1 MLKSSK
7 EGDRMTEK
15 DIPVEEMTER
25 FNKIATA
32 TVFDTIDKMNMPNQV
47 LDLNIRPLR
56 DDMHIAGPAFTVRG
70 GRDCRTGRE
79 WKPKEMEG
87 RNLSKE
93 VYPGCVII
101 VDPGLAREGGFG
113 FFGEMTS
120 WRFKSLGV
128 RGIVIDG
135 GIRDRPGLLA
145 IPEWPVFVRYTSP
158 IESNPRW
165 RVNEIQGPVVLTG
178 QLVKQVR
185 INPGDFIVGD
195 SDSVLVVPKEVSVE
209 VLIKAEEIWARE
221 EGSRRDL
228 AAGVP
233 FDEVF
238 KKWGRA

>member
-1 MLKSSK
+1 MSDKK
-7 EGDRMTEK
+7 
-15 DIPVEEMTER
+15 IPVLEMTER

-32 TVFDTIDKMNMPNQV
+32 TVFDTMDRMNMPNQV

-56 DDMHIAGPAFTVRG
+56 DEMHIAGPAFTVRG

-79 WKPKEMEG
+79 WQPKEMEG
-87 RNLSKE
+87 RNLWKE
-93 VYPGCVII
+93 VYPGCVVV

-120 WRFKSLGV
+120 WHLKQLGA
-128 RGIVIDG
+128 RGIVVDG
-135 GIRDRPGLLA
+135 GIRDRPGLLR

-165 RVNEIQGPVVLTG
+165 RMNEIQGPIVLTG

-195 SDSVLVVPKEVSVE
+195 SDSVLVVPEEAAAE
-209 VLIKAEEIWARE
+209 VLIKAEEMWERE
-221 EGSRRDL
+221 EGSRNDL
-228 AAGVP
+228 AAGMS
-233 FDEVF
+233 FEEVF
-238 KKWGRA
+238 KK

>member
-1 MLKSSK
+1 MSDK
-7 EGDRMTEK
+7 E
-15 DIPVEEMTER
+15 IPVLEMTER

-32 TVFDTIDKMNMPNQV
+32 TVFDTMDRMNMPNQV

-56 DDMHIAGPAFTVRG
+56 DEMHIAGPAFTVRG

-79 WKPKEMEG
+79 WQPKEMEG
-87 RNLSKE
+87 RNLWKE
-93 VYPGCVII
+93 IYPGCVI
-101 VDPGLAREGGFG
+101 VADPGLAREGGFG

-120 WRFKSLGV
+120 WHLKQMGA

-135 GIRDRPGLLA
+135 GIRDRPGLLK

-165 RVNEIQGPVVLTG
+165 RMNEIQGPIVLTG

-195 SDSVLVVPKEVSVE
+195 SDSVLVVPKEVAAE
-209 VLIKAEEIWARE
+209 VLIKAEEMWKRE
-221 EGSRRDL
+221 EGSMNDL
-228 AAGVP
+228 AAGMS
-233 FDEVF
+233 FEEVF

>member
-1 MLKSSK
+1 MSDK
-7 EGDRMTEK
+7 E
-15 DIPVEEMTER
+15 IPVLEMTER

-32 TVFDTIDKMNMPNQV
+32 TVFDTMDRMNMPNQV

-56 DDMHIAGPAFTVRG
+56 DEMHIAGPAFTIRG

-79 WKPKEMEG
+79 WQPKEMEG
-87 RNLSKE
+87 RNLWKE
-93 VYPGCVII
+93 IYPGCVI
-101 VDPGLAREGGFG
+101 VADPGLAREGGFG

-120 WRFKSLGV
+120 WHLKQMGA

-135 GIRDRPGLLA
+135 GIRDRPGLLM

-165 RVNEIQGPVVLTG
+165 RMNEIQGPIVLTG

-195 SDSVLVVPKEVSVE
+195 SDSVLVVPKEAAAE
-209 VLIKAEEIWARE
+209 VLIKAEEMWKRE
-221 EGSRRDL
+221 EGSRKDL
-228 AAGVP
+228 AAGMS
-233 FDEVF
+233 FEEVF

>member
-1 MLKSSK
+1 MSDK
-7 EGDRMTEK
+7 E
-15 DIPVEEMTER
+15 IPVLEMTER

-32 TVFDTIDKMNMPNQV
+32 TVFDTMDRMNMPNQV

-56 DDMHIAGPAFTVRG
+56 DEMHIAGPAFTVRG

-79 WKPKEMEG
+79 WQPKEMEG
-87 RNLSKE
+87 RN
-93 VYPGCVII
+93 PGCVI
-101 VDPGLAREGGFG
+101 VADPGLAREGGFG

-120 WRFKSLGV
+120 WHLKQLGV

-135 GIRDRPGLLA
+135 GIRDRPGLLR

-165 RVNEIQGPVVLTG
+165 RMNEIQGPIVLTG

-195 SDSVLVVPKEVSVE
+195 SDSVLIVPKEVAPE
-209 VLIKAEEIWARE
+209 VLIKAEEMWKRE
-221 EGSRRDL
+221 EGSRNDL
-228 AAGVP
+228 AAGMS
-233 FDEVF
+233 FEEVF

>member
-1 MLKSSK
+1 MSDK
-7 EGDRMTEK
+7 E
-15 DIPVEEMTER
+15 IPVLEMTER

-32 TVFDTIDKMNMPNQV
+32 TVFDTMDRMNMPNQV

-56 DDMHIAGPAFTVRG
+56 DEMHIAGPAFTIRG

-79 WKPKEMEG
+79 WQPKEMEG
-87 RNLSKE
+87 RNLWKE
-93 VYPGCVII
+93 IYPGCVI
-101 VDPGLAREGGFG
+101 VADPGLAREGGFG

-120 WRFKSLGV
+120 WHLKQMGA

-135 GIRDRPGLLA
+135 GIRDRPGLLM

-165 RVNEIQGPVVLTG
+165 RMNEIQGPIVLTG

-195 SDSVLVVPKEVSVE
+195 SDSVLVVPKEAAPE
-209 VLIKAEEIWARE
+209 VLIKAEEMWKRE
-221 EGSRRDL
+221 EGSRKDL
-228 AAGVP
+228 AAGMS
-233 FDEVF
+233 FEEVF

>member
-1 MLKSSK
+1 MSDK
-7 EGDRMTEK
+7 E
-15 DIPVEEMTER
+15 IPVLEMTER

-32 TVFDTIDKMNMPNQV
+32 TVFDTMDRMNMTNQV

-56 DDMHIAGPAFTVRG
+56 DEMHIAGPAFTVRG

-79 WKPKEMEG
+79 WQPKEMEG
-87 RNLSKE
+87 RNLWKE
-93 VYPGCVII
+93 VYPGCVVV

-120 WRFKSLGV
+120 WHLKQLGA

-135 GIRDRPGLLA
+135 GIRDRPGLLR

-165 RVNEIQGPVVLTG
+165 RMNEIQGPIVLTG
-178 QLVKQVR
+178 QLIKQVR

-195 SDSVLVVPKEVSVE
+195 SDSVLVVPKEVAAE
-209 VLIKAEEIWARE
+209 VLIKAEEMWERE
-221 EGSRRDL
+221 EGSRNDL
-228 AAGVP
+228 AAGMS
-233 FDEVF
+233 FEEVF

>member
-1 MLKSSK
+1 MSDK
-7 EGDRMTEK
+7 E
-15 DIPVEEMTER
+15 IPVLEMTER

-32 TVFDTIDKMNMPNQV
+32 TVFDTMDRMNMPNQV

-56 DDMHIAGPAFTVRG
+56 DEMHIAGPAFTVRG

-79 WKPKEMEG
+79 WQPKEMEG
-87 RNLSKE
+87 RNLWKE
-93 VYPGCVII
+93 VYPGCVVV

-120 WRFKSLGV
+120 WHLKQLGA
-128 RGIVIDG
+128 RGIVVDG
-135 GIRDRPGLLA
+135 GIRDRPGLLR

-165 RVNEIQGPVVLTG
+165 RMNEIQGPIVLTG

-195 SDSVLVVPKEVSVE
+195 SDSVLVVPEEAAAE
-209 VLIKAEEIWARE
+209 VLIKAEEMWERE
-221 EGSRRDL
+221 EGSRNDL
-228 AAGVP
+228 AAGMS
-233 FDEVF
+233 FEEVF

>member
-1 MLKSSK
+1 MSDK
-7 EGDRMTEK
+7 E
-15 DIPVEEMTER
+15 IPALEMTER

-32 TVFDTIDKMNMPNQV
+32 TVFDTMDRMNMTNQV

-56 DDMHIAGPAFTVRG
+56 DEMHIAGPAFTVRG

-79 WKPKEMEG
+79 WQPKEMEG
-87 RNLSKE
+87 RNLWKE
-93 VYPGCVII
+93 VYPGCVVV

-120 WRFKSLGV
+120 WHLKQLGA

-135 GIRDRPGLLA
+135 GIRDRPGLLQ

-165 RVNEIQGPVVLTG
+165 RMNEIQGPIVLTG

-195 SDSVLVVPKEVSVE
+195 SDSVLIVPKEVATE
-209 VLIKAEEIWARE
+209 VLIKAEEMWKRE
-221 EGSRRDL
+221 EGSRNDL
-228 AAGVP
+228 AAGMS
-233 FDEVF
+233 FEEVF

>member
-1 MLKSSK
+1 MSDK
-7 EGDRMTEK
+7 E
-15 DIPVEEMTER
+15 IPVLEMTER
-25 FNKIATA
+25 FSKIATA
-32 TVFDTIDKMNMPNQV
+32 TVFDTMDRMNMTNQV

-56 DDMHIAGPAFTVRG
+56 DEMHIAGPAFTVRG

-79 WKPKEMEG
+79 WQPKEMEG
-87 RNLSKE
+87 RNLWKE
-93 VYPGCVII
+93 VYPGCVVV

-120 WRFKSLGV
+120 WHLKQLGA

-135 GIRDRPGLLA
+135 GIRDRPGLLR

-165 RVNEIQGPVVLTG
+165 RMNEIQGPIVLTG
-178 QLVKQVR
+178 QLIKQVR

-195 SDSVLVVPKEVSVE
+195 SDSVLVVPKEVAAE
-209 VLIKAEEIWARE
+209 VLIKAEEMWERE
-221 EGSRRDL
+221 EGSRNDL
-228 AAGVP
+228 AAGMS
-233 FDEVF
+233 FEEVF

>member
-1 MLKSSK
+1 MSDK
-7 EGDRMTEK
+7 E
-15 DIPVEEMTER
+15 IPVLEMTER

-32 TVFDTIDKMNMPNQV
+32 TVFDTMDRMNMTNQV
-47 LDLNIRPLR
+47 LDLNIRPIR
-56 DDMHIAGPAFTVRG
+56 DEMHIAGPAFTVRG

-79 WKPKEMEG
+79 WQPKEMEG
-87 RNLSKE
+87 RNLWKE
-93 VYPGCVII
+93 VYPGCVVV

-120 WRFKSLGV
+120 WHLKQLGA

-135 GIRDRPGLLA
+135 GIRDRPGLLR

-165 RVNEIQGPVVLTG
+165 RMNEIQGPIVLTG

-195 SDSVLVVPKEVSVE
+195 SDSVLVVPKEVAPE
-209 VLIKAEEIWARE
+209 VLIKAGEMWKRE
-221 EGSRRDL
+221 EGSRNDL
-228 AAGVP
+228 AAGMS
-233 FDEVF
+233 FEEVF

>member
-1 MLKSSK
+1 MSDK
-7 EGDRMTEK
+7 E
-15 DIPVEEMTER
+15 IPVLEMTER

-32 TVFDTIDKMNMPNQV
+32 TVFDTMDRMNMPNQV

-56 DDMHIAGPAFTVRG
+56 DEMHIAGPAFTVRG

-79 WKPKEMEG
+79 WQPKEMEG
-87 RNLSKE
+87 RSLWKE
-93 VYPGCVII
+93 LYPGCVI
-101 VDPGLAREGGFG
+101 VADPGLAREGGFG

-120 WRFKSLGV
+120 WHLKQMGA

-135 GIRDRPGLLA
+135 GIRDRPGLLR

-158 IESNPRW
+158 IESHPRW
-165 RVNEIQGPVVLTG
+165 RMNEIQGPIVLTG

-195 SDSVLVVPKEVSVE
+195 SDSVLVVPKEVAAE
-209 VLIKAEEIWARE
+209 VLIKAEGMWERE
-221 EGSRRDL
+221 EGSRNDL
-228 AAGVP
+228 AAGMS
-233 FDEVF
+233 FEEVF

>member
-1 MLKSSK
+1 MSEK
-7 EGDRMTEK
+7 E
-15 DIPVEEMTER
+15 IPILEMSER

-32 TVFDTIDKMNMPNQV
+32 TVYDTMDRMGMPNQV
-47 LDLNIRPLR
+47 LDLDIHPIR

-79 WKPKEMEG
+79 WQPKEMEG
-87 RNLSKE
+87 RNMNKE
-93 VYPGCVII
+93 LYPGCVIV

-120 WRFKSLGV
+120 WRFKQLGA

-135 GIRDRPGLLA
+135 GIRDRPGLLR

-165 RVNEIQGPVVLTG
+165 RMNEIECPIVVTG
-178 QLVKQVR
+178 QLIKQLR

-195 SDSVLVVPKEVSVE
+195 SDSVIVVPKEASVE
-209 VLIKAEEIWARE
+209 VLIKAEEMWAKE
-221 EGSRRDL
+221 EGSRNDL
-228 AAGVP
+228 AAGMS
-233 FDEVF
+233 FDEVY

>member
-1 MLKSSK
+1 MSDK
-7 EGDRMTEK
+7 E
-15 DIPVEEMTER
+15 IPVLEMTER

-32 TVFDTIDKMNMPNQV
+32 TVFDTMDRMNMPNQV

-56 DDMHIAGPAFTVRG
+56 DEMHIAGPAFTVRG

-79 WKPKEMEG
+79 WQPKEMEG
-87 RNLSKE
+87 RNLWKE
-93 VYPGCVII
+93 IYPGCVI
-101 VDPGLAREGGFG
+101 VADPGLAREGGFG

-120 WRFKSLGV
+120 WHLKQLGA

-135 GIRDRPGLLA
+135 GIRDRPGLLM

-165 RVNEIQGPVVLTG
+165 RMNEIQGPIVLTG

-195 SDSVLVVPKEVSVE
+195 SDSVLVVPKEVAAE
-209 VLIKAEEIWARE
+209 VLIKAEEMWKRE
-221 EGSRRDL
+221 EGSRKDL
-228 AAGVP
+228 AAGMS
-233 FDEVF
+233 FEEVF

>member
-1 MLKSSK
+1 MSDK
-7 EGDRMTEK
+7 E
-15 DIPVEEMTER
+15 IPVLEMTER

-32 TVFDTIDKMNMPNQV
+32 TVFDTMDRMNMPNQV

-56 DDMHIAGPAFTVRG
+56 DEMHIAGPAFTVRG

-79 WKPKEMEG
+79 WQPKEMEG
-87 RNLSKE
+87 RNLWKE
-93 VYPGCVII
+93 MYPGCVIV

-120 WRFKSLGV
+120 WHLKQMGA

-135 GIRDRPGLLA
+135 GIRDRPGLLK

-165 RVNEIQGPVVLTG
+165 RMNEIQGPIVLTG

-195 SDSVLVVPKEVSVE
+195 SDSVLVVPKEVAAE
-209 VLIKAEEIWARE
+209 VLIKAEEMWERE
-221 EGSRRDL
+221 EGSRKDL
-228 AAGVP
+228 AAGMS
-233 FDEVF
+233 FEEVF

>member
-1 MLKSSK
+1 
-7 EGDRMTEK
+7 
-15 DIPVEEMTER
+15 MTER

-32 TVFDTIDKMNMPNQV
+32 TVFDTMDRMNMPNQV

-56 DDMHIAGPAFTVRG
+56 DEMHIAGPAFTVRG

-79 WKPKEMEG
+79 WQPKEMEG
-87 RNLSKE
+87 RNLWKE
-93 VYPGCVII
+93 IYPGCVI
-101 VDPGLAREGGFG
+101 VADPGLAREGGFG

-120 WRFKSLGV
+120 WHLKQMGA

-135 GIRDRPGLLA
+135 GIRDRPGLLK

-165 RVNEIQGPVVLTG
+165 RMNEIQGPIVLTG

-195 SDSVLVVPKEVSVE
+195 SDSVLVVPKEVAAE
-209 VLIKAEEIWARE
+209 VLIKAEEMWKRE
-221 EGSRRDL
+221 EGSRNDL
-228 AAGVP
+228 AAGMS
-233 FDEVF
+233 FEEVF

>member
-1 MLKSSK
+1 MSDKK
-7 EGDRMTEK
+7 
-15 DIPVEEMTER
+15 IPVLEMTER

-32 TVFDTIDKMNMPNQV
+32 TVFDTMDRMNMPNQV

-56 DDMHIAGPAFTVRG
+56 DEMHIAGPAFTVRG

-79 WKPKEMEG
+79 WQPKEMEG
-87 RNLSKE
+87 RNLWKE
-93 VYPGCVII
+93 VYPGCVVV

-120 WRFKSLGV
+120 WHLKQLGA
-128 RGIVIDG
+128 RGIVVDG
-135 GIRDRPGLLA
+135 GIRDRPGLLR

-165 RVNEIQGPVVLTG
+165 RMNEIQGPIVLTG

-195 SDSVLVVPKEVSVE
+195 SDSVLVVPEEAAAE
-209 VLIKAEEIWARE
+209 VLIKAEEMWERE
-221 EGSRRDL
+221 EGSRNDL
-228 AAGVP
+228 AAGMS
-233 FDEVF
+233 FEEVF

>member
-1 MLKSSK
+1 MSDK
-7 EGDRMTEK
+7 E
-15 DIPVEEMTER
+15 IPVLEMTER

-32 TVFDTIDKMNMPNQV
+32 TVFDTMDRMNMTNQV

-56 DDMHIAGPAFTVRG
+56 DEMHIAGPAFTVRG

-79 WKPKEMEG
+79 WQPKEMEG
-87 RNLSKE
+87 RNLWKE
-93 VYPGCVII
+93 VHPGCVVV

-120 WRFKSLGV
+120 WHLKQLGA

-135 GIRDRPGLLA
+135 GIRDRPGLLR

-165 RVNEIQGPVVLTG
+165 RMNEIQGPIVLTG

-195 SDSVLVVPKEVSVE
+195 SDSVLIVPKEVAAE
-209 VLIKAEEIWARE
+209 VLIKAEEMWKRE
-221 EGSRRDL
+221 EGSRNDL
-228 AAGVP
+228 AAGMS
-233 FDEVF
+233 FEEVF

>member
-1 MLKSSK
+1 MSDK
-7 EGDRMTEK
+7 E
-15 DIPVEEMTER
+15 IPVLEMTER

-32 TVFDTIDKMNMPNQV
+32 TIFDTMDRMNMPNQV

-56 DDMHIAGPAFTVRG
+56 DEMHIAGPAFTVRG

-79 WKPKEMEG
+79 WQPKEMEG
-87 RNLSKE
+87 RNLWKE
-93 VYPGCVII
+93 MYPGCVI
-101 VDPGLAREGGFG
+101 VADPGLAREGGFG

-120 WRFKSLGV
+120 WHLKQMGA

-135 GIRDRPGLLA
+135 GIRDRPGLLK

-158 IESNPRW
+158 IESHPRW
-165 RVNEIQGPVVLTG
+165 RMNEIQGPIVLTG

-195 SDSVLVVPKEVSVE
+195 SDSVLVVPKEVAAE
-209 VLIKAEEIWARE
+209 VLIKAEEMWERE
-221 EGSRRDL
+221 EGSRNDL
-228 AAGVP
+228 AAGMS
-233 FDEVF
+233 FEEVF

>member
-1 MLKSSK
+1 MADK
-7 EGDRMTEK
+7 E
-15 DIPVEEMTER
+15 IPVEEMTER
-25 FNKIATA
+25 FDKIATA
-32 TVFDTIDKMNMPNQV
+32 TVFDTMDKMNMPNQV

-79 WKPKEMEG
+79 WQPKEMEG
-87 RNLSKE
+87 RNMHKE
-93 VYPGCVII
+93 MHPGCVIV

-120 WRFKSLGV
+120 WHLKHLGA

-145 IPEWPVFVRYTSP
+145 IPDWPVFVRYTSP

-165 RVNEIQGPVVLTG
+165 RVNEIQCPIVLTG
-178 QLVKQVR
+178 QLIKQVR

-195 SDSVLVVPKEVSVE
+195 SDSVLVVPKEVSLE

-221 EGSRRDL
+221 EGSRKDL

>member
-1 MLKSSK
+1 MSDK
-7 EGDRMTEK
+7 E
-15 DIPVEEMTER
+15 IPVLEMTER

-32 TVFDTIDKMNMPNQV
+32 TVFDTMDRMNMPNQV

-56 DDMHIAGPAFTVRG
+56 DEMHIAGPAFTVRG

-79 WKPKEMEG
+79 WQPKEMEG
-87 RNLSKE
+87 RNLWKE
-93 VYPGCVII
+93 IYPGCVI
-101 VDPGLAREGGFG
+101 VADPGLAREGGFG

-120 WRFKSLGV
+120 WHLKQMGA

-135 GIRDRPGLLA
+135 GIRDRPGLLK

-165 RVNEIQGPVVLTG
+165 RMNEIQGPIVLTG

-195 SDSVLVVPKEVSVE
+195 SDSVLVVPKEVAAE
-209 VLIKAEEIWARE
+209 VLIKAEEMWKRE
-221 EGSRRDL
+221 EGSRNDL
-228 AAGVP
+228 AAGMS
-233 FDEVF
+233 FEEVF

>member
-1 MLKSSK
+1 MSDK
-7 EGDRMTEK
+7 E
-15 DIPVEEMTER
+15 IPVLEMTER

-32 TVFDTIDKMNMPNQV
+32 TVFDIMDRMNMPNQV

-56 DDMHIAGPAFTVRG
+56 DEMHIAGPAFTVRG
-70 GRDCRTGRE
+70 GRDCRTGSE
-79 WKPKEMEG
+79 WQPKEMEG
-87 RNLSKE
+87 RNLWKE
-93 VYPGCVII
+93 VYPGSVVV

-120 WRFKSLGV
+120 WHLKQLGA
-128 RGIVIDG
+128 RGIIIDG
-135 GIRDRPGLLA
+135 GIRDRPGLLR

-165 RVNEIQGPVVLTG
+165 RMNEIQGPIVLTG

-195 SDSVLVVPKEVSVE
+195 SDSVLVVPKEAAPE
-209 VLIKAEEIWARE
+209 VLIKAEEMWKRE
-221 EGSRRDL
+221 EGSRNDL
-228 AAGVP
+228 AAGMS
-233 FDEVF
+233 FEEVF

>member
-1 MLKSSK
+1 MSEK
-7 EGDRMTEK
+7 E
-15 DIPVEEMTER
+15 IPIIEMSER

-32 TVFDTIDKMNMPNQV
+32 TVYDTMDRMGMPNQV
-47 LDLNIRPLR
+47 LDLDIRPIR

-79 WKPKEMEG
+79 WQPKEMEG
-87 RNLSKE
+87 RNMNKE
-93 VYPGCVII
+93 LYPGCVIV

-120 WRFKSLGV
+120 WRFKQLGA

-135 GIRDRPGLLA
+135 GIRDRPGLLK

-165 RVNEIQGPVVLTG
+165 RMNEIECPIVLTG
-178 QLVKQVR
+178 QLVKQLR

-195 SDSVLVVPKEVSVE
+195 SDSVIVVPKDASVE
-209 VLIKAEEIWARE
+209 VLIKAEEIWAKE
-221 EGSRRDL
+221 EGSRNDM
-228 AAGVP
+228 AAGMS
-233 FDEVF
+233 FDEVY

>member
-1 MLKSSK
+1 MAEK
-7 EGDRMTEK
+7 E
-15 DIPVEEMTER
+15 IPVMEMTER

-32 TVFDTIDKMNMPNQV
+32 TVFDTMDKMAMPNQV

-56 DDMHIAGPAFTVRG
+56 DNMHIAGPAFTVRG

-79 WKPKEMEG
+79 WQPKEMEG
-87 RNLSKE
+87 RSLWKE
-93 VYPGCVII
+93 IYPGCVVV

-120 WRFKSLGV
+120 WHLKHLGA

-135 GIRDRPGLLA
+135 GIRDRPGLLR
-145 IPEWPVFVRYTSP
+145 IPDWPVFVRYTSP
-158 IESNPRW
+158 IESYPRW
-165 RVNEIQGPVVLTG
+165 RMYEIQGPIVLTG

-185 INPGDFIVGD
+185 INPGDFVIGD
-195 SDSVLVVPKEVSVE
+195 SDSVLVVPEEASTE
-209 VLIKAEEIWARE
+209 VLIKAEEIWTRE
-221 EGSRRDL
+221 EGSRKDL

>member
-1 MLKSSK
+1 MSDK
-7 EGDRMTEK
+7 E
-15 DIPVEEMTER
+15 IPVLEMTER

-32 TVFDTIDKMNMPNQV
+32 TVFDTMDRMNMPNQV

-56 DDMHIAGPAFTVRG
+56 DEMHIAGPAFTVRG

-79 WKPKEMEG
+79 WQPKEMEG
-87 RNLSKE
+87 RNLWKE
-93 VYPGCVII
+93 VYPGSVVV

-120 WRFKSLGV
+120 WHLKQLGA

-135 GIRDRPGLLA
+135 GIRDRPGLLM

-165 RVNEIQGPVVLTG
+165 RMNEIQGPIVLTG

-195 SDSVLVVPKEVSVE
+195 SDSVLVVPKEVAAE
-209 VLIKAEEIWARE
+209 VLIKAEEMWKRE
-221 EGSRRDL
+221 EGSRKDL
-228 AAGVP
+228 AAGMS
-233 FDEVF
+233 FEEVF